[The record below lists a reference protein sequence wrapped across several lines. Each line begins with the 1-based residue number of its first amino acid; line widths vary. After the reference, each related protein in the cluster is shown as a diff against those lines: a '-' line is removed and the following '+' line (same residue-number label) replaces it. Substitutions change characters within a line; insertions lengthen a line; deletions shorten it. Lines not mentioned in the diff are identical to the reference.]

1 MALEAIQT
9 RRIYSQIADQLCD
22 LIRRG
27 DYPPGSFLP
36 AERELA
42 AALEV
47 SRSSV
52 REALI
57 ALEVLGLV
65 DVRVGAGVQVLRLP
79 EAANSS
85 NVMSRVMRMSQPEP
99 DPELPVTLDL
109 SVEIPPFALLQARR
123 LVEPETAALAAENAS
138 PAQIVR
144 LRAAFDRNVRDNREG
159 SPTNPGTNPG
169 DRQFHIL
176 IAQASGNPAYEMLIT
191 LLLGHRYGAMFQHLQ
206 RLYTPD
212 DMPFRSEQE
221 HWEVLKAIIA
231 RDADAAR
238 ARMAYHLDAVIAIFG
253 RE

>member
-1 MALEAIQT
+1 MALEAIQS
-9 RRIYSQIADQLCD
+9 RRLYSQIADRLCE
-22 LIRRG
+22 LISRG

-36 AERELA
+36 SERELA

-65 DVRVGAGVQVLRLP
+65 DVRVGAGVEVLRVP
-79 EAANSS
+79 DDASAAD
-85 NVMSRVMRMSQPEP
+85 VMGRVMRMNQAEP

-109 SVEIPPFALLQARR
+109 SAEIPPFALLQARR

-138 PAQIVR
+138 PAQLDG
-144 LRAAFDRNVRDNREG
+144 LRAAFERNLRDNREG
-159 SPTNPGTNPG
+159 SRTNPG
-169 DRQFHIL
+169 DRQFHIG
-176 IAQASGNPAYEMLIT
+176 IAQASGNPAYEVLIT
-191 LLLGHRYGAMFQHLQ
+191 LLLGHRYGAMFQRLQ
-206 RLYTPD
+206 RLYTSE

-221 HWEVLKAIIA
+221 HWEVLKAIVA
-231 RDADAAR
+231 KDADAAR
-238 ARMAYHLDAVIAIFG
+238 AHMADHLDSVIAIFG

>member
-36 AERELA
+36 SERELA

-65 DVRVGAGVQVLRLP
+65 DVRVGAGVEVLRLP
-79 EAANSS
+79 EDANSRD
-85 NVMSRVMRMSQPEP
+85 VMRQVMRMSQPEP

-123 LVEPETAALAAENAS
+123 LVEPETAALAAANAS
-138 PAQIVR
+138 PEQITR

-159 SPTNPGTNPG
+159 SHTNPG
-169 DRQFHIL
+169 DRQFHIN

-191 LLLGHRYGAMFQHLQ
+191 LLLGHRYGAMFKHLQ

-221 HWEVLKAIIA
+221 HWEVLKAIMA
-231 RDADAAR
+231 RDPGAAR
-238 ARMAYHLDAVIAIFG
+238 SRMAYHLDAVIAIFA

>member
-1 MALEAIQT
+1 MALEAIQS
-9 RRIYSQIADQLCD
+9 RRLYSQIADRLCD

-36 AERELA
+36 SERDLA
-42 AALEV
+42 ATLEV

-65 DVRVGAGVQVLRLP
+65 DVRVGAGVEVLRVP
-79 EAANSS
+79 D
-85 NVMSRVMRMSQPEP
+85 VMGRVMRMSVAEP

-123 LVEPETAALAAENAS
+123 LVEPETAALAAEHAS
-138 PAQIVR
+138 VAQIDG
-144 LRAAFDRNVRDNREG
+144 LRAAFERNLRDNREG
-159 SPTNPGTNPG
+159 SRTNPG
-169 DRQFHIL
+169 DRQFHIG

-191 LLLGHRYGAMFQHLQ
+191 LLLGHRYGTMFQRLQ
-206 RLYTPD
+206 RLYTPE

-221 HWEVLKAIIA
+221 HWEVLKAIVA
-231 RDADAAR
+231 RDPATAR
-238 ARMAYHLDAVIAIFG
+238 ARMAVHLDAVIAIFA